1 MQITVDIP
9 EPYVVHHNAQ
19 LMAQKLKLCT
29 ALFMYQYQQL
39 SRGAACEF
47 SGVDIYTFMA
57 ACKQH
62 KIPVINDSL
71 EEIEAELQG
80 LKETINDNCGG

>member
-9 EPYVVHHNAQ
+9 EHYVVHHNAQ
-19 LMAQKLKLCT
+19 LMANKLKLCT
-29 ALFMYQYQQL
+29 ALFLYQYQQL

-47 SGVDIYTFMA
+47 AGVDIYTFMA

-62 KIPVINDSL
+62 QIPVINDSP
-71 EEIEAELQG
+71 EEIEIELQD
-80 LKETINDNCGG
+80 LKEIMNDHCSG